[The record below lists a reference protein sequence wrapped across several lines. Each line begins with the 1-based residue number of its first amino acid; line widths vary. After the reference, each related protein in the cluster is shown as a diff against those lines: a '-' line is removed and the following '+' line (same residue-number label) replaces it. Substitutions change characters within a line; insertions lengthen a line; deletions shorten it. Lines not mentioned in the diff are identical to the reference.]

1 VGGSNN
7 TKDDASDAMTSLQ
20 FVGFAKVLGFLDG
33 NPLTAS
39 DLDRLF
45 LRSIRAPPAKETE
58 ERAGALMDLAGP
70 VGLVSKEWSKARSAI
85 KTTLRMKMSGKAT
98 STMSQYNFMGAL
110 VRLANVK
117 YRNLPSLGS
126 RLDAMCTERLAPHVY
141 DELNLLGDRI
151 SKLMLLPPMTAVWE
165 KSRVSVEKVFRFYA
179 ARDMSLESRFQTTT
193 MNMRELNEMC
203 EDAKGGGLHLPVRD
217 TLLAFARVNIEDE
230 IYQQDDSENSSTELV
245 LDEFFE
251 LITRVYFAEWSKT
264 GNSDVG
270 PDGLSF
276 ALSLKEWLNGH
287 FSPTALAM
295 IKTAA
300 AKPSQL

>member
-1 VGGSNN
+1 MR
-7 TKDDASDAMTSLQ
+7 ASLQ
-20 FVGFAKVLGFLDG
+20 VLGFLDG

-85 KTTLRMKMSGKAT
+85 KTTVRMKMSGKAT

-117 YRNLPSLGS
+117 YRNLPTLES
-126 RLDAMCTERLAPHVY
+126 RFDAMCTERLAPHVY
-141 DELNLLGDRI
+141 DELNLLGDTI

-165 KSRVSVEKVFRFYA
+165 KSRASVEKVFRFYA

-203 EDAKGGGLHLPVRD
+203 EDAKVGGLHLPVRD

-230 IYQQDDSENSSTELV
+230 IYQQVRSACAYHHHGMHAMQRSAQPPTDPLPAPHSRRMIARIARRSWSLTSS
-245 LDEFFE
+245 
-251 LITRVYFAEWSKT
+251 
-264 GNSDVG
+264 
-270 PDGLSF
+270 LS
-276 ALSLKEWLNGH
+276 
-287 FSPTALAM
+287 
-295 IKTAA
+295 
-300 AKPSQL
+300 